1 MLHLVHQMLRL
12 MLGTIAASCAL
23 ASGCRHHFGQGGVP
37 GHSTRAKQDDME
49 RHRPI
54 HPVSED
60 DSCSFMSYGVH
71 VPATISNPS
80 ASMLPQV
87 AHQAEIEEEA
97 EFSDSESGSSTSE
110 SAWHATMIFTMSQ
123 PSRVLQLN
131 AVNPNLRIQQIAR
144 AYQWPVHQVYAN
156 YAVPQPPQDLVDQG
170 LQATLVQRHDELPD
184 GSKLQ
189 LTLLDIEYH
198 PVPPSWE
205 VDRSRY
211 PRYFPNRLTS
221 RQFLENLELTRYCDH
236 TDLPCLVWVNH
247 VLWSLHDHTPKNVQ
261 HGSYFRV
268 AIPPC
273 GEQSCA
279 STRYMAM
286 GMHLGLSPHECET
299 DYARLMSDD
308 AIDAIF
314 LLQRHRRVSG
324 TTAID
329 PAHTTEAHRH
339 KKRYRPHSSCRG
351 LRGYGKVS
359 PTTAFAQHLCRVEV
373 GSAIGVA
380 FSAEI
385 IALNDLSSR
394 GSDESGVSLQH
405 EVAAVRKQTF
415 PETIAMLPFQIP
427 CCTHAGRKH
436 PRCQTPR
443 METTLGYQNVSG
455 GT

>member
-1 MLHLVHQMLRL
+1 
-12 MLGTIAASCAL
+12 
-23 ASGCRHHFGQGGVP
+23 
-37 GHSTRAKQDDME
+37 
-49 RHRPI
+49 
-54 HPVSED
+54 
-60 DSCSFMSYGVH
+60 
-71 VPATISNPS
+71 
-80 ASMLPQV
+80 
-87 AHQAEIEEEA
+87 
-97 EFSDSESGSSTSE
+97 
-110 SAWHATMIFTMSQ
+110 
-123 PSRVLQLN
+123 
-131 AVNPNLRIQQIAR
+131 
-144 AYQWPVHQVYAN
+144 
-156 YAVPQPPQDLVDQG
+156 
-170 LQATLVQRHDELPD
+170 
-184 GSKLQ
+184 
-189 LTLLDIEYH
+189 
-198 PVPPSWE
+198 
-205 VDRSRY
+205 
-211 PRYFPNRLTS
+211 
-221 RQFLENLELTRYCDH
+221 
-236 TDLPCLVWVNH
+236 
-247 VLWSLHDHTPKNVQ
+247 
-261 HGSYFRV
+261 
-268 AIPPC
+268 
-273 GEQSCA
+273 
-279 STRYMAM
+279 MAM